1 MRASVCVRVMKER
14 GDCLYVRF
22 QERDDGERA
31 GESVCVCVCVCVR
44 VCLCGQHA
52 LISVPIQSLD
62 WSR

>member
-1 MRASVCVRVMKER
+1 MRVMKER

-31 GESVCVCVCVCVR
+31 GESVCVR